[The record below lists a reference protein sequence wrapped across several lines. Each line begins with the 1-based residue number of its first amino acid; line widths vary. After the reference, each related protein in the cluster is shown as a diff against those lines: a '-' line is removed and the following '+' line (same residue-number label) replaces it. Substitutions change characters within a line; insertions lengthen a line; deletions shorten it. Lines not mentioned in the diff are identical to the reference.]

1 MANPNPEIWG
11 APETW
16 LDQNIM
22 QTENSY
28 PALKAGKAKVASFRN
43 LYNGIGQGKFNFGVD
58 PIDNTVCPVG
68 QDPAVSC
75 FGKLYVVGVSSIPAT
90 DVIIPEVIKEFEMP
104 VNWCFTEG
112 GSGTQGWSIRNYVI
126 SCYTDAASS
135 SRWLPNT
142 GTINT
147 DSNRNTGVCPFVYY
161 QLKTLLL
168 SIKVQLIDG
177 YSDSNNG
184 NMPYSQNQQWVTLA
198 DWKNNYPTKKAYR
211 IKFDINS
218 VHVADTTNIAY
229 QNTSSNMP
237 NFCTVSVALLDGL
250 ELIKNDNTVFY
261 DYATFQI
268 EAKSQSFDLVNTIHG
283 SSDAFARHLFM
294 AVDKFENATIRT
306 TKGTSDNY
314 VYCAWQEIPYTEK
327 NYESIMKMVA
337 CFGVPFTDTNK
348 LSFKLDFTDTELCLP
363 VIDENGVAHGEY
375 TRGTANTTNDLYNA
389 DSVRDKN
396 YDPTKPPTP
405 IDPNTYSDTTNWNN
419 VNFRQAFT
427 KRYILNSAQVAQLS
441 TELWAAQSSKPAD
454 LDFQNYVID
463 EYLTN
468 NPIDTIVSLKHF
480 PCTFADAA
488 PAVVHLGKYTTKI
501 AATALGTSVRVIDF
515 DPIAVWR
522 HFGDFRDFEPYT
534 QLSVYIPF
542 CGVVPLKTAD
552 CMGKYVAV
560 KLCIDTS
567 TGAAAGFVIVSNTGS
582 GGICVATANGTAAI
596 DIPVSGLQSANISN
610 AVFNAAATWAQ
621 TQINNSAG
629 TNLLANLNSP
639 VGTLSK
645 GFSKMF
651 NLGDLKGAVLG
662 GPVGAFGV
670 LANADPT
677 KAYAKG
683 AEMDLENARA
693 EYDLQHVQMP
703 TRLIGSS
710 APALSSVMETAVRL
724 IIYRPITDEK
734 GLANYADTVGFATL
748 QSGTVSQFSGFTVGT
763 IDVSGINATATEKQA
778 IAAAFA
784 NGVYL

>member
-1 MANPNPEIWG
+1 MANPNPEIYGTTTDWINATELYTG
-11 APETW
+11 GYTGTDELKNKIPQIRNVGNNRGD
-16 LDQNIM
+16 LYRYVNQNLL
-22 QTENSY
+22 
-28 PALKAGKAKVASFRN
+28 A
-43 LYNGIGQGKFNFGVD
+43 YNT
-58 PIDNTVCPVG
+58 PIDPTICPCG
-68 QDPAVSC
+68 QDPAVSAYGKIDVYHNKRDLNLNKIPDYENVYENENINWF
-75 FGKLYVVGVSSIPAT
+75 FGTLWAGNSQAPFRYCMNEISDKNQRWTP
-90 DVIIPEVIKEFEMP
+90 EFE
-104 VNWCFTEG
+104 
-112 GSGTQGWSIRNYVI
+112 
-126 SCYTDAASS
+126 
-135 SRWLPNT
+135 
-142 GTINT
+142 NT
-147 DSNRNTGVCPFVYY
+147 DRKNNNSYITPWVFYET
-161 QLKTLLL
+161 KSLLL
-168 SIKVQLIDG
+168 RIKVIPLG
-177 YSDSNNG
+177 SFPAEYGETNG
-184 NMPYSQNQQWVTLA
+184 AITLD
-198 DWKNNYPTKKAYR
+198 DWKNNHSNQKIVGAFLEIMGCNGVTDNIISYTAPLQGTYDYYR
-211 IKFDINS
+211 CVNFSLLNA
-218 VHVADTTNIAY
+218 VN
-229 QNTSSNMP
+229 NGTS
-237 NFCTVSVALLDGL
+237 
-250 ELIKNDNTVFY
+250 ELT
-261 DYATFQI
+261 DYATFTYDRRYFVPLISRAVRGNGFQTTQYYYI
-268 EAKSQSFDLVNTIHG
+268 FGHHNLDNTELKFYYSEYADDGYGIYPEIG
-283 SSDAFARHLFM
+283 YSDH
-294 AVDKFENATIRT
+294 
-306 TKGTSDNY
+306 
-314 VYCAWQEIPYTEK
+314 
-327 NYESIMKMVA
+327 NYEQIMKMAA
-337 CFGVPFTDTNK
+337 CFGVPFTPTDK
-348 LSFKLDFTDTELCLP
+348 FSFNILFNDNDLYLP
-363 VIDENGVAHGEY
+363 IIDENGVTHGEY
-375 TRGTANTTNDLYNA
+375 THGNDNLTNDLYTK
-389 DSVRDKN
+389 DSIREYD
-396 YDPTKPPTP
+396 YDPTRPPTP
-405 IDPNTYSDTTNWNN
+405 IDPNTYSDTTNWNS
-419 VNFRQAFT
+419 VNFRQSFT

-441 TELWAAQSSKPAD
+441 SELWAAQSSKPAE
-454 LDFQNYVID
+454 LDFQNYAVD

-468 NPIDTIVSLKHF
+468 NPIDTIVSLKYF
-480 PCTFADAA
+480 PCTFSDVA
-488 PAVVHLGKYTTKI
+488 PAVVHLGKYTTNI

-515 DPIAVWR
+515 DPIAIWR

-552 CMGKYVAV
+552 CMGKYVSV

-639 VGTLSK
+639 IGTISK

-651 NLGDLKGAVLG
+651 NLGSLKGAVLG
-662 GPVGAFGV
+662 GPIGAFGV

-683 AEMDLENARA
+683 TEMELENTRA

-763 IDVSGINATATEKQA
+763 IDVSGINATAAEKQA

>member
-11 APETW
+11 TPDTW
-16 LDQNIM
+16 VNQNIM
-22 QTENSY
+22 YTPNSY
-28 PALKAGKAKVASFRN
+28 PAIKAGKAKVAIFRN
-43 LYNGIGQGKFNFGVD
+43 LYNGIGQGKFNFGID

-68 QDPAVSC
+68 QDPLVSC
-75 FGKLYVVGVSSIPAT
+75 FGKLYVIGVNSIPST
-90 DVIIPEVIKEFEMP
+90 NVINPEVIKEFETP
-104 VNWCFTEG
+104 VNWCFTENG
-112 GSGTQGWSIRNYVI
+112 AGTQGWTIRNY
-126 SCYTDAASS
+126 YTSS
-135 SRWLPNT
+135 ATGATNERWSPNT
-142 GTINT
+142 GAINT
-147 DSNRNTGVCPFVYY
+147 GSNRNTGVCPFVYY

-168 SIKVQLIDG
+168 SVKVLLIDG
-177 YSDSNNG
+177 YSDSYYG
-184 NMPYSQNQQWVTLA
+184 NMPYSQSGTWVSLS
-198 DWKNNYPTKKAYR
+198 DWKNKYPTKKAFR
-211 IKFDINS
+211 IKFNINS
-218 VHVADTTNIAY
+218 IYNGDLTTINY
-229 QNTSSNMP
+229 QNASSNMG

-250 ELIKNDNTVFY
+250 ELIKNNDTLFY

-268 EAKSQSFDLVNTIHG
+268 EEKAQSFEMVNAFHG
-283 SSDAFARHLFM
+283 NNNANRRYIFLAI
-294 AVDKFENATIRT
+294 DKFENSVIKT
-306 TKGTSDNY
+306 TKGTSNDY
-314 VYCAWQEIPYTEK
+314 VYCAWQEIPYTDN
-327 NYESIMKMVA
+327 NYETIMKMVA

-348 LSFKLDFTDTELCLP
+348 LSFKLDFTDTELCMP
-363 VIDENGVAHGEY
+363 VIDENGIAHGEY
-375 TRGTANTTNDLYNA
+375 TRGAANTTNDIYNA

-396 YDPTKPPTP
+396 YDPTRPPTP

-441 TELWAAQSSKPAD
+441 AELWAAQSSKPAD
-454 LDFQNYVID
+454 LDFQNYAVD

-468 NPIDTIVSLKHF
+468 NPIDTIVSLKYF
-480 PCTFADAA
+480 PCTFSDVA
-488 PAVVHLGKYTTKI
+488 PAVVHLGKYTTNI

-515 DPIAVWR
+515 DPIAIWR

-552 CMGKYVAV
+552 CMGKYVSV

-621 TQINNSAG
+621 TQISQFSS
-629 TNLLANLNSP
+629 TNLLAHFGGTIGNIGKGFAKSFNLN
-639 VGTLSK
+639 
-645 GFSKMF
+645 
-651 NLGDLKGAVLG
+651 NLKGSIFG
-662 GPVGAFGV
+662 GPMGA
-670 LANADPT
+670 LNAVTSLDPSKLWAT
-677 KAYAKG
+677 G
-683 AEMDLENARA
+683 AEMELENTRA

-710 APALSSVMETAVRL
+710 SPALSSVMETAVRL

-734 GLANYADTVGFATL
+734 GLSNYADTVGFATL
-748 QSGTVSQFSGFTVGT
+748 ESGTVSQFSGFTVGT
-763 IDVSGINATATEKQA
+763 IDVNGINATPAEKQA